1 MAIQNVLNIS
11 HRSSGFLKLF
21 AKNATDHFIT
31 HKIFFLI
38 YKRKRVKTIQPLN
51 GTLYFWV
58 IVYGSVMFTKLCVC
72 TFLAQRIGLCTF
84 CSLDIFIVFLVI
96 RTCFVVQLSHRAFT
110 AVESVH
116 RNFIVASCSY
126 YDQ

>member
-38 YKRKRVKTIQPLN
+38 YKRMRVKTIQPLN

-96 RTCFVVQLSHRAFT
+96 RTCSVVQLSHRAFT

-116 RNFIVASCSY
+116 RNFIVTSCSY